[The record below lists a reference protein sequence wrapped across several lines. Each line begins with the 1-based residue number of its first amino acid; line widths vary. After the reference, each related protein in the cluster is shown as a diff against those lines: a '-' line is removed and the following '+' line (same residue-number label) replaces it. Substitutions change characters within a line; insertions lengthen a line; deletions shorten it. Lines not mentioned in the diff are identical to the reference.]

1 MRRVVALYRSSV
13 GKKVL
18 MAVSGFIWFGFL
30 LGHMAGNLKA
40 FTGAEHF
47 NEYAHFLREIGTGGH
62 QFGLEMPC
70 LAGQVQ

>member
-47 NEYAHFLREIGTGGH
+47 NEYAHFLREMRKCPWFRSTSSSGW
-62 QFGLEMPC
+62 P
-70 LAGQVQ
+70 APS